1 MGKWRLTLQLALLLS
16 VVWVGLGFSRRSQS
30 IPKVQ
35 TGLASF
41 YSEPDRGDTTASGEP
56 FNPDEYV
63 AAHPHFPIGTVV
75 RVTNLQNGRSVNV
88 RIIDRGPTASN
99 RYDGVIIDL
108 SKRAAEKLGFKMQ
121 GRTRVRTEVIKWGKS

>member
-1 MGKWRLTLQLALLLS
+1 MKKKDWIPELALLLALACLS
-16 VVWVGLGFSRRSQS
+16 SYGKTQGA
-30 IPKVQ
+30 PKVQ

-41 YSEPDRGDTTASGEP
+41 YSEPNRGNTTASGKP

-63 AAHPHFPIGTVV
+63 AAHPNFPIGTIV
-75 RVTNLQNGRSVNV
+75 RVTNLENGRSLSV
-88 RIIDRGPTASN
+88 RIIDRGPSASN
-99 RYDGVIIDL
+99 RYEGVIIDL